1 VHLHLSH
8 PHLPLPAVLLSA
20 VYTAAIVV
28 AIANPGLPTLGGLC
42 VLAGLAV
49 RWVAYSRHACR
60 ARLPAV
66 GDAAP
71 APEPAPAQAA
81 VA

>member
-1 VHLHLSH
+1 VHLHPSH

-42 VLAGLAV
+42 VLAGLAA
-49 RWVAYSRHACR
+49 RWVAYSRHARR
-60 ARLPAV
+60 APLPAV
-66 GDAAP
+66 GDAVP
-71 APEPAPAQAA
+71 APEPAPAHAA

>member
-1 VHLHLSH
+1 VYLHLPH

-28 AIANPGLPTLGGLC
+28 AITNPGLPTLGGLC
-42 VLAGLAV
+42 VLAGLAA
-49 RWVAYSRHACR
+49 RWAAYSRHAR
-60 ARLPAV
+60 REPLSAV